1 VSLTEKARQLRIV
14 YMGTPGFAVEPLKA
28 LLDAGCTIVGVITAL
43 DKPAGRGQ
51 QLQPSEVKTFA
62 LSRNLTI
69 LQPEKLKNAD
79 FLAELKALNA
89 DLQIVVAFRMLP
101 EVVWNM
107 PRMGT
112 FNLHASLLPR
122 YRGAA
127 PINRAIMNGDTE
139 TGVTTFFLQ
148 QEIDTG
154 NIAFREAVPIGATET
169 AGQLH
174 DKLMH
179 LGAALVVKTVNA
191 AAEGNCPKIPQQQFI
206 KPGEQL
212 PDAPKLFREDGQINW
227 QAAPEQIINQIR
239 GLSPYPAAWTELH
252 TETAPPLGVKIYN
265 ARFESAEHTS
275 EPGTAVCAGA
285 MLKAAVKGGYIVI
298 EELQAAGKKRMPVT
312 DFLRGYRFP
321 EKASFKQV

>member
-1 VSLTEKARQLRIV
+1 
-14 YMGTPGFAVEPLKA
+14 MGTPGFAVEPLKM
-28 LLDAGCTIVGVITAL
+28 LLDAGCTIAGVITAP
-43 DKPAGRGQ
+43 DRPAGRGQ
-51 QLQPSEVKTFA
+51 QVQHSEVKTFA
-62 LSRNLTI
+62 LSRNLNI
-69 LQPEKLKNAD
+69 LQPEKLKNPE
-79 FLAELKALNA
+79 FLAELKALHA

-148 QEIDTG
+148 HEIDTG
-154 NIAFREAVPIGATET
+154 NIAFRQAVAIGATET
-169 AGQLH
+169 AGELH

-179 LGAALVVKTVNA
+179 IGAELVLKTVNA
-191 AAEGNCPKIPQQQFI
+191 AAEGNCPETPQQQYI
-206 KPGEQL
+206 QPGEIL
-212 PDAPKLFREDGQINW
+212 PDAPKLFREDAHINW
-227 QAAPEQIINQIR
+227 EADPHTVINLIR

-252 TETAPPLGVKIYN
+252 TEGIVPLGMKIYK
-265 ARFESAEHTS
+265 ARFEPFSHSMQPGEAECS
-275 EPGTAVCAGA
+275 GNV
-285 MLKAAVKGGYIVI
+285 LKAAVKGGYIVI
-298 EELQAAGKKRMPVT
+298 EELQAAGKKRMPAT

-321 EKASFKQV
+321 EKARFT

>member
-1 VSLTEKARQLRIV
+1 VIATEKARQLRIV
-14 YMGTPGFAVEPLKA
+14 YMGTPGFAVEPLKM
-28 LLDAGCTIVGVITAL
+28 LLDAGCTIAGVITAP
-43 DKPAGRGQ
+43 DRPAGRGQ
-51 QLQPSEVKTFA
+51 QVQQSEVKAFA
-62 LSRNLTI
+62 QSRNLTI
-69 LQPEKLKNAD
+69 LQPEKLKNPE

-148 QEIDTG
+148 HEIDTG
-154 NIAFREAVPIGATET
+154 NIAFRHAVPIGKTET
-169 AGQLH
+169 AGELH

-179 LGAALVVKTVNA
+179 IGAELVLKTVNA
-191 AAEGNCPKIPQQQFI
+191 TAEGNCPETPQQQYI
-206 KPGEQL
+206 QPGEIL
-212 PDAPKLFREDGQINW
+212 PDAPKLFREDAHINW
-227 QAAPEQIINQIR
+227 EAPPKTIINLIR

-252 TETAPPLGVKIYN
+252 TQGTAPLGMKIYK
-265 ARFESAEHTS
+265 AHFEPVTHSQQPGMAEYS
-275 EPGTAVCAGA
+275 GSV
-285 MLKAAVKGGYIVI
+285 LKVAVKGGYIII
-298 EELQAAGKKRMPVT
+298 EELQAAGKKRMPAT
-312 DFLRGYRFP
+312 DFMRGYRLP
-321 EKASFKQV
+321 ENACFK

>member
-1 VSLTEKARQLRIV
+1 
-14 YMGTPGFAVEPLKA
+14 MGTPGFAVEPLKM
-28 LLDAGCTIVGVITAL
+28 LLDAGCTIVGVITAP
-43 DKPAGRGQ
+43 DRPAGRGQ
-51 QLQPSEVKTFA
+51 QMQHSEVKTFA

-69 LQPEKLKNAD
+69 LQPEKLKNPE
-79 FLAELKALNA
+79 FLSALKALNA

-148 QEIDTG
+148 HEIDTG
-154 NIAFREAVPIGATET
+154 NIAFRQAVPIGETET
-169 AGQLH
+169 AGELH

-179 LGAALVVKTVNA
+179 TGAELVLKTVNA
-191 AAEGNCPKIPQQQFI
+191 AAEGHCPATPQHQYIQ
-206 KPGEQL
+206 PGEIL
-212 PDAPKLFREDGQINW
+212 PDAPKLFREDAHINW
-227 QAAPEQIINQIR
+227 QADPHTTINLIR

-252 TETAPPLGVKIYN
+252 TEGTAPLGMKIYK
-265 ARFESAEHTS
+265 ARFEPATHSLP
-275 EPGTAVCAGA
+275 PGTTECSGNV
-285 MLKAAVKGGYIVI
+285 LKAAVKGGYIVI
-298 EELQAAGKKRMPVT
+298 EELQAAGKKRMPTT
-312 DFLRGYRFP
+312 DFLRGYRLP
-321 EKASFKQV
+321 ETARFI